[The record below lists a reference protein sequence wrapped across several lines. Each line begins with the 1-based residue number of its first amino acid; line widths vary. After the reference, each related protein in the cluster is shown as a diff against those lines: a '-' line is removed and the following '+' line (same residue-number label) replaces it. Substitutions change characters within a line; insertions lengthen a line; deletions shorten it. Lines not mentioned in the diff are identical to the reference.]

1 VAAGEFMPISSEL
14 VDVADLAWANANELA
29 VLGRL
34 QRTSAEVLPYRV
46 PAGGGKISGIGL
58 GAQGEMS
65 SISAAPN
72 SPVLV
77 SAKVPGKDSRKDRVC
92 RLSDPQDRL
101 SQWDCFAEGTD
112 PFYPG

>member
-1 VAAGEFMPISSEL
+1 MPISSEL
-14 VDVADLAWANANELA
+14 VDVADLAWEDANELA

-34 QRTSAEVLPYRV
+34 QRTTAEVLPYRV
-46 PAGGGKISGIGL
+46 PVSGGKISGIGL
-58 GAQGEMS
+58 GAQGDMS

-77 SAKVPGKDSRKDRVC
+77 GARVPGKDSRKDQVC

-101 SQWDCFAEGTD
+101 SQWDCFVEGRD